1 MLIDEFL
8 PHYEVSARYEAII
21 HAPPERV
28 FQAARSLD
36 ASGSPIVRWLFR
48 LRGLPSSMLSLD
60 GMLKFGFVLLGETPS
75 QELVFGLIGRFW
87 SRSAGIQPV
96 AAGEF
101 IEFDK
106 QGFAKAA
113 ANISLLPREDGTTQA
128 ATETRVLCLGE
139 ASRRWFRLYWLL
151 IGPFSGIIRKEWLQI
166 IKRQAENLSR

>member
-1 MLIDEFL
+1 MLIDQFL
-8 PHYEVSARYEAII
+8 PDHEISARYETIV

-48 LRGLPSSMLSLD
+48 LRGLPASMLSLE
-60 GMLKFGFVLLGETPS
+60 GMLKFGFVLLGEMPS
-75 QELVFGLIGRFW
+75 QELVFGLVGQFW
-87 SRSAGIQPV
+87 SHTAGIQPI
-96 AAGEF
+96 APEDF

-106 QGFAKAA
+106 QGFAKAV
-113 ANISLLPREDGTTQA
+113 ANVSLSEQADGTTRV

-151 IGPFSGIIRKEWLQI
+151 IGPFSGLIRKEWLRI
-166 IKRQAENLSR
+166 IKQQAEQSA